1 MYLRTTLRSLR
12 REREVLEA
20 RRREALR
27 QRHMLVRAQEDLRAA
42 KHAQAIRP
50 VKGALVYT
58 GGFFVECCLVLPG
71 GIVSRLLRCSS
82 AGCYLSWHLFVRLGG
97 SLHG

>member
-42 KHAQAIRP
+42 KNAQAIRP

-58 GGFFVECCLVLPG
+58 LGFFVGCCLVLPG
-71 GIVSRLLRCSS
+71 GIVFSSPMLFVGWLLLVL
-82 AGCYLSWHLFVRLGG
+82 AFFVRLGG

>member
-1 MYLRTTLRSLR
+1 
-12 REREVLEA
+12 VLEA

-50 VKGALVYT
+50 VKGALVNT
-58 GGFFVECCLVLPG
+58 LGFFVGCCLVLPG
-71 GIVSRLLRCSS
+71 GMVFRLLCCSS
-82 AGCYLSWHLFVRLGG
+82 AGCCYLSWHLFVRLGG